1 MVAIAIT
8 PETNTAPKA
17 DLIDYVEV
25 HNPTIATWLV
35 EVLQEAIDLD
45 ASDVVIE
52 YRPENVELLT
62 QVRIDGTMKR
72 FYKISGASAVPAL
85 NSFKTKVNVVTD
97 LKPQSSS
104 LDMLVPSGLGNDA
117 EGNPLLVARKAR
129 IQSFTT
135 ADAGGAIAVRLP
147 QRGKTK
153 TLHQLGFT
161 LDNKNTVVSLIDNSK
176 KMVIFAG
183 PMGVG
188 KSTTAYACLDYL
200 NDGSRTIWT
209 IEDPVERD
217 IPGII
222 QLEAREKQNVGYGDL
237 LPSLVRSD
245 YDCLFLGELRDKI
258 TAGAAV
264 RQSRAGRQ
272 VITTIHAN
280 DNVAAMIRLVELA
293 NDTPY
298 AVLDSVEGV
307 VSQRLLSRLNPD
319 WDGEDPFTKYKGRV
333 PIHEIMRL
341 TPELV
346 DSLVNKTSLATVRE
360 LVTKE
365 QPRNFWHNA
374 DVLIAEGTTDLEEA
388 ERVLGKRPE

>member
-1 MVAIAIT
+1 MVAIAV
-8 PETNTAPKA
+8 ETTTAPKA

-25 HNPTIATWLV
+25 ENPTISTWLV
-35 EVLQEAIDLD
+35 DVLQEAISLD
-45 ASDVVIE
+45 ASDVLIE
-52 YRPENVELLT
+52 YRDEKVELFT

-72 FYKISGASAVPAL
+72 FYKVSGMSAVPVL
-85 NSFKTKVNVVTD
+85 NAFKTKVNVITD
-97 LKPQSSS
+97 LKPQASH
-104 LDMLVPSGLGNDA
+104 LDMLVPSGLGDD
-117 EGNPLLVARKAR
+117 EDGKPLLTKRKAR
-129 IQSFTT
+129 IQAFTT
-135 ADAGGAIAVRLP
+135 ASAGSVISVRLP

-153 TLHQLGFT
+153 TLHQLGLT
-161 LDNKNTVVSLIDNSK
+161 TDNKNTVIDLIENSK

-188 KSTTAYACLDYL
+188 KSTTGYACLDFI

-209 IEDPVERD
+209 IEDPVERE
-217 IPGII
+217 IPGVI
-222 QLEAREKQNVGYGDL
+222 QLEAREQQNVGYGDL

-245 YDCLFLGELRDKI
+245 YDSLFLGELRDAI
-258 TAGAAV
+258 TASAAV

-272 VITTIHAN
+272 VLTTIHAN
-280 DNVAAMIRLVELA
+280 DNVAAMIRLIELA

-307 VSQRLLSRLNPD
+307 VSQRLLSRLNPE
-319 WDGEDPFTKYKGRV
+319 WDGEDPLTKYKGRV

-341 TPELV
+341 TPEIV
-346 DSLVNKTSLATVRE
+346 DSLVDQVSLAKVRE

-365 QPRNFWHNA
+365 QPQNFWHNA
-374 DVLIAEGTTDLEEA
+374 DLLIEQGVTDLEEA

>member
-1 MVAIAIT
+1 MVVTA
-8 PETNTAPKA
+8 PETPAKPKA

-25 HNPTIATWLV
+25 QNPTTATWLI
-35 EVLQEAIDLD
+35 EVLQEAIELD

-52 YRPENVELLT
+52 YRPEKVELFT
-62 QVRIDGTMKR
+62 QVRVDGTMKR
-72 FYKISGASAVPAL
+72 FYKLSGAPAVPAL
-85 NSFKTKVNVVTD
+85 NSFKTKVNVQTD
-97 LKPQSSS
+97 LKPQSSA
-104 LDMLVPSGLGNDA
+104 LDMLVPSGLGHDA
-117 EGNPLLVARKAR
+117 EGQPLLVSRKAR

-135 ADAGGAIAVRLP
+135 ADAGSAIAVRLP

-161 LDNKNTVVSLIDNSK
+161 TDNKNTVISLIDHSK

-188 KSTTAYACLDYL
+188 KSTTAYACLDYI

-209 IEDPVERD
+209 IEDPVERA

-222 QLEAREKQNVGYGDL
+222 QLEARERQNVGYGDL
-237 LPSLVRSD
+237 LPALVRSD
-245 YDCLFLGELRDKI
+245 YDSLFLGELRDEI
-258 TAGAAV
+258 TAAAAV

-280 DNVAAMIRLVELA
+280 DNVAAMIRLIELA
-293 NDTPY
+293 GDTPY

-307 VSQRLLSRLNPD
+307 VSQRLLSRLNPN

-341 TPELV
+341 TSDIV
-346 DSLVNKTSLATVRE
+346 DSLVNQSSLATVRE

-374 DVLIAEGTTDLEEA
+374 DKLIEEGVTDLEEA

>member
-1 MVAIAIT
+1 MVAIA

-35 EVLQEAIDLD
+35 EVLQEAIELD

-52 YRPENVELLT
+52 YRPENIDLFT

-72 FYKISGASAVPAL
+72 FYKLSGAFAVPAL

-104 LDMLVPSGLGNDA
+104 LDMLVPSGLGNDP
-117 EGNPLLVARKAR
+117 EGKPLLVSRKAR

-135 ADAGGAIAVRLP
+135 ADAGSAIAVRLP

-161 LDNKNTVVSLIDNSK
+161 NDNKNTVVSLIDNSK

-222 QLEAREKQNVGYGDL
+222 QLEAREKQNVGYSDL
-237 LPSLVRSD
+237 LPALVRSD
-245 YDCLFLGELRDKI
+245 YDTLFLGELRDEI

-280 DNVAAMIRLVELA
+280 DNVAAMIRLIELA

-307 VSQRLLSRLNPD
+307 VSQRLLSRLNPE
-319 WDGEDPFTKYKGRV
+319 WDGEDPFLKYKGRV

-341 TPELV
+341 TPEIV
-346 DSLVNKTSLATVRE
+346 DSLVNQSSLATVRE

-365 QPRNFWHNA
+365 QPQNFWHNA